1 MADLVIEEVT
11 TGFCGAVVRVEK
23 TPLGFTVT
31 LEDRFRKLRVFP
43 LGPGFLIDGQPVVL
57 VRPKPKSAQTGPART
72 ASGSRAVAGQRA
84 RVAREGRIYVEGK
97 HDAELV
103 ERVWGD
109 DLRIE
114 GVVVELLDGV
124 DYLPGIVEEFG
135 PGAGRR
141 LGVLVD
147 HMVAGSKETRIAT
160 DVQRGREDSV
170 LVLGHPFVDIWQ
182 AFPGLVFVLFAS
194 ALIDYD
200 YIMALIARFTGQD
213 SKTQKMSRDQ
223 LIGLIE
229 SDAKFMDE
237 REAITDYPIFAGHT
251 RFDIGSARVMALDL
265 QDVALDERADEAV
278 RDEGEDVLDGCVLRM
293 RKAYPAYFGT
303 YDRLSV
309 VQDWAAG
316 FANLFLVGRNG
327 MHRYNNQDHSMLT
340 AMMAVDNIIEG
351 RTDQRN
357 LWEVNLEEVYHEEK
371 SS

>member
-1 MADLVIEEVT
+1 VDPYYRPDDLLPRARPALPEVEAVADLVIEEVT

-57 VRPKPKSAQTGPART
+57 VRPKPNSAQTGTART

-160 DVQRGREDSV
+160 DVQQGREDSV
-170 LVLGHPFVDIWQ
+170 LVLGHPYVDIWQ
-182 AFPGLVFVLFAS
+182 AVKPGTLGFEAWPKVPRQEEWKQGICERLHRKDPTWPLDPRAAWPRILAAVTSYQDLEPTLLGRVE
-194 ALIDYD
+194 ALID
-200 YIMALIARFTGQD
+200 F
-213 SKTQKMSRDQ
+213 
-223 LIGLIE
+223 
-229 SDAKFMDE
+229 
-237 REAITDYPIFAGHT
+237 
-251 RFDIGSARVMALDL
+251 V
-265 QDVALDERADEAV
+265 
-278 RDEGEDVLDGCVLRM
+278 
-293 RKAYPAYFGT
+293 
-303 YDRLSV
+303 
-309 VQDWAAG
+309 
-316 FANLFLVGRNG
+316 
-327 MHRYNNQDHSMLT
+327 T
-340 AMMAVDNIIEG
+340 AP
-351 RTDQRN
+351 
-357 LWEVNLEEVYHEEK
+357 
-371 SS
+371 